1 MDRTILGAKIRSE
14 RERKGFSLR
23 AFAKECHISPS
34 FLSDVE
40 LGKAD
45 PSLET
50 LRVICERLDTS
61 LAELLNENPILSP

>member
-1 MDRTILGAKIRSE
+1 MDRTILGARVRNE

-50 LRVICERLDTS
+50 LRVICEQLGTP
-61 LAELLNENPILSP
+61 LAELLNENPI